1 MGFCFHQKF
10 YNIPDLLVVTIPG
23 IHNYIYC
30 IIEDTPENRELLFE
44 DVNFKRGNREVE
56 FIDNDY
62 LIERI
67 TKGYDLIQELQKKGG
82 KNI

>member
-44 DVNFKRGNREVE
+44 DVNFKRG
-56 FIDNDY
+56 
-62 LIERI
+62 
-67 TKGYDLIQELQKKGG
+67 